1 MDVEVLI
8 TLKVLPKIL
17 HRELLIVGYVDIVNL
32 LLLKECLLITEDLF
46 EEVFVDLRLG
56 WEIILYY

>member
-17 HRELLIVGYVDIVNL
+17 HRELLIVGDVDIVNL

-46 EEVFVDLRLG
+46 EEVFVDLRFG
-56 WEIILYY
+56 REIILYY

>member
-8 TLKVLPKIL
+8 VLKVLPKIL
-17 HRELLIVGYVDIVNL
+17 HRELLIVGDVDIVNL

-46 EEVFVDLRLG
+46 EEVFVDLRFG
-56 WEIILYY
+56 REIILYY